1 MTQASTRRQKP
12 APREL
17 STYSSRPGL
26 AITPVVACVAMVA
39 LLAISTDCA
48 RSVVDFGTGK
58 WQRTIIKAQK
68 EREWG
73 DSRVA
78 DAKLQ
83 EAWQLAQTLGKDHP
97 FYSITLRH
105 LSDTNYKHYKFEIA
119 RGFAMQELQ
128 ILRTLGNDYQDIVP
142 VLTRLADIDIVE
154 NKLDDAEARLIE
166 ARNIKDKAMFNT
178 LGRGE
183 IDARQSVVALAK
195 GKVSEYE
202 MLRKRAEEELI
213 KTKVGRPASAL
224 SEYGLEIARMSTR
237 ANKKM
242 VRPMRK
248 AAEYYTKR
256 GIELAQKSRMDSV
269 SLTLVHCYDR
279 LAEVYEIEGKWLE
292 KLECFKQGA
301 AICMNSPV
309 MSMNERAIVLYQY
322 GKPMLGTQHWDEA
335 VYFLERSRVF
345 AQKTDDKN
353 MLADILFH
361 LAFGLAQQN
370 RWSDALSVKR
380 ELVAAFDSAGRKQE
394 ADQQRKEIEK
404 ITAAIK

>member
-1 MTQASTRRQKP
+1 M
-12 APREL
+12 
-17 STYSSRPGL
+17 
-26 AITPVVACVAMVA
+26 TPVVVCVAMTA
-39 LLAISTDCA
+39 LLAITIDCA

-58 WQRTIIKAQK
+58 WQRTMIKAQK

-73 DSRVA
+73 DRRVA

-105 LSDTNYKHYKFEIA
+105 LSDTNYKHYKFDIA

-128 ILRTLGNDYQDIVP
+128 ILRALGTDYQDIVP

-154 NKLDDAEARLIE
+154 SKLDDAEARLIE
-166 ARNIKDKAMFNT
+166 ARKIKDKAMFNT

-213 KTKVGRPASAL
+213 KTKVGKPASAL
-224 SEYGLEIARMSTR
+224 SEYGLEIARMSVH
-237 ANKKM
+237 ASKKM
-242 VRPMRK
+242 ARPMRK

-256 GIELAQKSRMDSV
+256 GIELARKNRMDSV
-269 SLTLVHCYDR
+269 SLTIVHCYER

-292 KLECFKQGA
+292 KLECFKQSA

-309 MSMNERAIVLYQY
+309 LTMNERAIVLYQY
-322 GKPMLGTQHWDEA
+322 GKSMLDTKHWDEA
-335 VYFLERSRVF
+335 VQFLERSRVF

-370 RWSDALSVKR
+370 RWSDVLSVKR
-380 ELVAAFDSAGRKQE
+380 ELVSALDSAGRKQE
-394 ADQQRKEIEK
+394 ANQQRKEIEK